1 VAGVTRAERIAVA
14 ARVGRMANTDPT
26 EERLAL
32 FIDHENVAIGA
43 RDIGYR
49 FDVAPLTE
57 ALAERGR
64 LVVRRA
70 YADWN
75 LFRDDRQEMVD
86 GNVEL
91 IEIPQ
96 KSGTV
101 RKNAA
106 DIQMAVDAMELAFT
120 RDFVSTFVIV
130 SGDSD
135 FTPLVSKLRELNKRV
150 IGVGLKGST
159 SAKLPPAC
167 DEFIFYDRLDDA
179 PQRQGSSSP
188 GPSRTKKKTSKGTRG
203 GGGRGGSSTPTPTAS
218 TDRGQTQE
226 PQEPAAPAAA
236 SKSQKQDLRALER
249 QITRTLTG
257 LQSSS
262 AGGSIQ
268 ASNLKRALL
277 RKDPTFSEQDL
288 GFRGFRELLR
298 HLEESGVITLTEGSA
313 PGDPEVDLP
322 AEGQGED
329 AAFALLRRT
338 VQELMDELGGD
349 PPLSGLKDQLRKRQE
364 GFSEKDL
371 GYSGFLQFCK
381 AAVAKN
387 VVEMDWEEDDEEY
400 YLYVEDA
407 AKAS

>member
-1 VAGVTRAERIAVA
+1 MTNI
-14 ARVGRMANTDPT
+14 DPT

-49 FDVAPLTE
+49 FDIAPLIE

-75 LFRDDRQEMVD
+75 LFREDRQEMAN

-106 DIQMAVDAMELAFT
+106 DIQMAVDAIELAFT

-167 DEFIFYDRLDDA
+167 DEFLFYDRLDGA
-179 PQRQGSSSP
+179 PLRQGSSSP
-188 GPSRTKKKTSKGTRG
+188 GPSRPKKQGGGKGSRG
-203 GGGRGGSSTPTPTAS
+203 GGSAEPKPAVGGSAQPN
-218 TDRGQTQE
+218 E
-226 PQEPAAPAAA
+226 VVAAPA
-236 SKSQKQDLRALER
+236 STSQKQSLKELER

-262 AGGSIQ
+262 AAGAIQ

-298 HLEESGVITLTEGSA
+298 HLEEAKIIVLTEGSA

-322 AEGQGED
+322 TEGLNED
-329 AAFALLRRT
+329 AGFDLLRRT
-338 VQELMDELGGD
+338 VIELMDELGGD
-349 PPLSGLKDQLRKRQE
+349 PPLSGLKDQLRKRE
-364 GFSEKDL
+364 SSFSEKDL

-387 VVEMDWEEDDEEY
+387 AVEMDWEEEDAEY
-400 YLYVEDA
+400 YLYVEDVPA
-407 AKAS
+407 PA

>member
-1 VAGVTRAERIAVA
+1 MTIS
-14 ARVGRMANTDPT
+14 DLP

-32 FIDHENVAIGA
+32 FVDHENVAIGA

-49 FDVAPLTE
+49 FDPAPLMD

-75 LFRDDRQEMVD
+75 LFRDDRRSMVD
-86 GNVEL
+86 ANVEL

-96 KSGTV
+96 RSDSV

-135 FTPLVSKLRELNKRV
+135 FTPLVGKLRELNKRV

-159 SAKLPPAC
+159 SAMLPPAC
-167 DEFIFYDRLDDA
+167 DEFLFYDRLEGA
-179 PQRQGSSSP
+179 PKRESGNQPAGRAKKKHTH
-188 GPSRTKKKTSKGTRG
+188 TKKAKDKAPETKGAPDG
-203 GGGRGGSSTPTPTAS
+203 DASASS
-218 TDRGQTQE
+218 
-226 PQEPAAPAAA
+226 
-236 SKSQKQDLRALER
+236 SQKQDLRKLER
-249 QITRTLTG
+249 LITRTLSG
-257 LQSSS
+257 IQSSS
-262 AGGSIQ
+262 AGSVL

-277 RKDPTFSEQDL
+277 RKDPTFSEQDY

-298 HLEESGVITLTEGSA
+298 HLAERSVITLTEGSA
-313 PGDPEVDLP
+313 PGDPEVDFP
-322 AEGQGED
+322 SAPRDED
-329 AAFALLRRT
+329 AAFQLLRDT
-338 VQELMDELGGD
+338 VKELMVELGGD
-349 PPLSGLKDQLRKRQE
+349 PPLSGLKDQLRKRQPD
-364 GFSEKDL
+364 FSEKDL
-371 GYSGFLQFCK
+371 GYSGFLSFCK
-381 AAVAKN
+381 AAVTKD

-400 YLYVEDA
+400 YLYVEDDDKSA
-407 AKAS
+407 

>member
-1 VAGVTRAERIAVA
+1 VTAP
-14 ARVGRMANTDPT
+14 DPT

-49 FDVAPLTE
+49 FEVAPLTE

-75 LFRDDRQEMVD
+75 LFREDRRGMVD

-96 KSGTV
+96 RSDSV

-135 FTPLVSKLRELNKRV
+135 FTPLVGKLRELNKRV

-159 SAKLPPAC
+159 SAMLPPAC
-167 DEFIFYDRLDDA
+167 DEFLFYERLEGA
-179 PQRQGSSSP
+179 PRRQSSSSP
-188 GPSRTKKKTSKGTRG
+188 GPSRPKKGGKNGRGSGRSG
-203 GGGRGGSSTPTPTAS
+203 GGSPSKTTETSSTTAPPES
-218 TDRGQTQE
+218 ETE
-226 PQEPAAPAAA
+226 AAP
-236 SKSQKQDLRALER
+236 SKSQKQDLRTLER
-249 QITRTLTG
+249 QITRTLSG

-298 HLEESGVITLTEGSA
+298 HLEEHGTITLTEGSA

-322 AEGQGED
+322 AEGQNED
-329 AAFALLRRT
+329 AAFAALRAT
-338 VQELMDELGGD
+338 VVELMDELGGD
-349 PPLSGLKDQLRKRQE
+349 PPLSGLKDQLRKRQP

-400 YLYVEDA
+400 YLYVEDDTKPA
-407 AKAS
+407 

>member
-1 VAGVTRAERIAVA
+1 
-14 ARVGRMANTDPT
+14 MAIEPN

-43 RDIGYR
+43 RDIGLR
-49 FDVAPLTE
+49 FDVQPLLD

-75 LFRDDRQEMVD
+75 LFREDRRGLVD
-86 GNVEL
+86 GNIEL
-91 IEIPQ
+91 TEIPQ
-96 KSGTV
+96 RSDSV

-159 SAKLPPAC
+159 SGMLPPAC
-167 DEFIFYDRLDDA
+167 DEFIFYDRLEGA
-179 PQRQGSSSP
+179 PARQNA
-188 GPSRTKKKTSKGTRG
+188 KSKGRKG
-203 GGGRGGSSTPTPTAS
+203 GHAKPAKAADGKDNGK
-218 TDRGQTQE
+218 TQ
-226 PQEPAAPAAA
+226 AAP
-236 SKSQKQDLRALER
+236 STQKQDLRALER
-249 QITRTLTG
+249 EVKKTLSG
-257 LQSSS
+257 LQSS
-262 AGGSIQ
+262 ATGAIQ

-277 RKDPTFSEQDL
+277 RKDPTFSEQDY

-298 HLEESGVITLTEGSA
+298 HLEEQNVITTTEGSA
-313 PGDPEVDLP
+313 PGDPEVDFP
-322 AEGQGED
+322 SKGRDESE
-329 AAFALLRRT
+329 AFELLRRT
-338 VQELMDELGGD
+338 VVELMDELGGD
-349 PPLSGLKDQLRKRQE
+349 PPLSGLKDQLRKRSPD
-364 GFSEKDL
+364 FSEKDF
-371 GYSGFLQFCK
+371 GFSGFLQFCK
-381 AAVAKN
+381 AAVNNN
-387 VVEMDWEEDDEEY
+387 VVEMDWEDDDEEY
-400 YLYVEDA
+400 YLYVEDS